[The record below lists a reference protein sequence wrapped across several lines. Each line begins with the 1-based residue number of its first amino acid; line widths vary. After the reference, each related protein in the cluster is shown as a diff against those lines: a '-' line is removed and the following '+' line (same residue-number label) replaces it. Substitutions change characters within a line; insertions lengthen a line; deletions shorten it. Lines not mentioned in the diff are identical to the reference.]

1 MPPRVSTNPAIPHM
15 FELYAFT
22 CGAAKGLLGIVGR
35 GTQIGAGGPCSQVWA
50 LSQAGP
56 ILYLLLDADGR
67 KPEYTLARRSQGH
80 CRQPLASTFD

>member
-35 GTQIGAGGPCSQVWA
+35 EPKSERASPAHRYGLCHRRGRSSTCYSMRMAGN
-50 LSQAGP
+50 LS
-56 ILYLLLDADGR
+56 I
-67 KPEYTLARRSQGH
+67 H
-80 CRQPLASTFD
+80 